1 MIEES
6 GGLDK
11 IENLQNHEN
20 EHVYKAALEIIEKWF
35 SGEVRCMEGLVC
47 VSDKFLVDNKWF
59 NLLDYINSAI
69 FTLWKLSAIVTSHHV
84 LHALSNI

>member
-1 MIEES
+1 MNQQDIVCVMIEES

-35 SGEVRCMEGLVC
+35 SGEVRCMEGFV
-47 VSDKFLVDNKWF
+47 VFL
-59 NLLDYINSAI
+59 
-69 FTLWKLSAIVTSHHV
+69 TSF
-84 LHALSNI
+84 

>member
-1 MIEES
+1 MCVMIEES

-35 SGEVRCMEGLVC
+35 SGEVRCMEVFFC
-47 VSDKFLVDNKWF
+47 FSDKLLVDNK
-59 NLLDYINSAI
+59 
-69 FTLWKLSAIVTSHHV
+69 
-84 LHALSNI
+84 

>member
-1 MIEES
+1 MCVMIEES

-35 SGEVRCMEGLVC
+35 SGEVRCTEGFVC
-47 VSDKFLVDNKWF
+47 FSDKFLVDNK
-59 NLLDYINSAI
+59 
-69 FTLWKLSAIVTSHHV
+69 
-84 LHALSNI
+84 